1 MGGPCLVDGTM
12 RPELDNFLQCAFEL
26 DGKQWTSAEQY
37 FQAVKF
43 TDEAYREKIRA
54 CHDGGACWQLGNSR
68 AFQLRAD
75 WESVKVDVMYSANC
89 AKFEQNAALRDA
101 LLATRG
107 SITAYGFP
115 FWVKWNA
122 VLLERIREE
131 LRPAAER
138 DEAALA
144 ERRAAMAAYHDSA

>member
-26 DGKQWTSAEQY
+26 DGKQWTSSEQY

-43 TDEAYREKIRA
+43 TDEGYREKIRA

-75 WESVKVDVMYSANC
+75 WENVKVDVMI
-89 AKFEQNAALRDA
+89 ERLRDESNSHRKSPE
-101 LLATRG
+101 L
-107 SITAYGFP
+107 
-115 FWVKWNA
+115 VKS
-122 VLLERIREE
+122 LEERE
-131 LRPAAER
+131 
-138 DEAALA
+138 
-144 ERRAAMAAYHDSA
+144 